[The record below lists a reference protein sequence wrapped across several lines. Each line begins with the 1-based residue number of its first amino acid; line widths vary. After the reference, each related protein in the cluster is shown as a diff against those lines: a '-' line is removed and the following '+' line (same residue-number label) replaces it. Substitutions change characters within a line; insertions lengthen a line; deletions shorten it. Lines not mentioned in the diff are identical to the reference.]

1 MSTPGRPG
9 VGPSR
14 TGRTAGA
21 GSGGGSGGSRR
32 NRARDYTVVVWLLS
46 AVIIAAAHRLVPE
59 STWLMVHLVLLGA
72 LTHSV
77 LVWSQ
82 YFTAALLKTRPD
94 EARDRAQRR
103 RLGLLCLGSLA
114 VFVGVPASWWWLVVA
129 GAVLVT
135 AAVSWHGL

>member
-1 MSTPGRPG
+1 MSTPTRPGAGPSETGRPPQAGRPG
-9 VGPSR
+9 
-14 TGRTAGA
+14 
-21 GSGGGSGGSRR
+21 GGGRPGGSRR
-32 NRARDYTVVVWLLS
+32 NRARDYTVIIWLLS
-46 AVIIAAAHRLVPE
+46 AVIVAAAHRLVPE

-103 RLGLLCLGSLA
+103 RLGLLSLGSLA
-114 VFVGVPASWWWLVVA
+114 VFVGVPATWWWLVV
-129 GAVLVT
+129 VLYNDT
-135 AAVSWHGL
+135 QMWRNW

>member
-9 VGPSR
+9 VGPSQ

-59 STWLMVHLVLLGA
+59 STWLMVHLA
-72 LTHSV
+72 
-77 LVWSQ
+77 
-82 YFTAALLKTRPD
+82 P
-94 EARDRAQRR
+94 
-103 RLGLLCLGSLA
+103 
-114 VFVGVPASWWWLVVA
+114 
-129 GAVLVT
+129 
-135 AAVSWHGL
+135 